1 MIVKVTLEQEDYDVL
16 HDIVYDVTNI
26 QAANAQLQSIWDML
40 PEDIQALAIRWGMSD
55 TESRENIYIWVR
67 DRFESEKKILNINI
81 D

>member
-1 MIVKVTLEQEDYDVL
+1 MIVKVTLEKEDYDVL

-40 PEDIQALAIRWGMSD
+40 PEDIQALAIHWGMSD

-67 DRFESEKKILNINI
+67 DRFESEKKILNK
-81 D
+81 